1 MSGNEKIIKQQNKT
15 DIEEKVMSKILNN
28 EVKMKPKWYFVIGS
42 LLTSIG
48 LIGITIGA
56 IFLLN
61 ILIFLI
67 RKRGYGIMK
76 LQLMIYNFPW
86 WIPILALLFIIIGIW
101 LLKKYDFSYKKNFL
115 FITISFIT
123 IILISAF
130 IINQM
135 GFNEFLLKHRQG
147 KKFYH
152 NLRILNEINYP
163 YYNSYNK

>member
-1 MSGNEKIIKQQNKT
+1 MSGNEKIIKKQNKT

-28 EVKMKPKWYFVIGS
+28 EVKMKPKWYFVLGS

-61 ILIFLI
+61 IFIFLI
-67 RKRGYGIMK
+67 RKKGPGIMK

-86 WIPILALLFIIIGIW
+86 WIPILALFFIIIGIW

-115 FITISFIT
+115 FIIISFIL
-123 IILISAF
+123 IIFISAF

-135 GFNEFLLKHRQG
+135 GFNEFLLKHKHG
-147 KKFYH
+147 KRIYH
-152 NLRILNEINYP
+152 HFKILNEINP
-163 YYNSYNK
+163 RYYYKN